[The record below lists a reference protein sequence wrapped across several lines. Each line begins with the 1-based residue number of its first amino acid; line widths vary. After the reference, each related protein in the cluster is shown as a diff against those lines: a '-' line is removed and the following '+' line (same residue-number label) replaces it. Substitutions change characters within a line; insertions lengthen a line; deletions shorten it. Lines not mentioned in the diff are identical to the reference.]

1 MNRILMAVF
10 TAALLCGSLLAQSS
24 QSPTTE
30 SAPEPQQQI
39 PTTEQPAAPS
49 TPPQAAPTQATPT
62 QAAPAQAAPTQA
74 APTQASPANGAP
86 RIAPGSVIPARLAKS
101 INAKKAK
108 KGDEVVATVM
118 QDLRNNAG
126 TVLVP
131 KDTKIVGH
139 ITAAQA
145 SSKEQKES
153 QVAIAFDRAVPKNGE
168 PMTMPMSIQAIIAPP
183 NRNPANA
190 NAQQSSG
197 YPGPETGG
205 GASGS
210 GGRQGSMGGSAPP
223 SANAPQT
230 SGSAPSEAPAGT
242 QAQQPITG
250 NTQGVVGIENLKL
263 SAATD
268 AAQGS
273 VVSSE
278 KNNVKLDDG
287 TFLLLRVKQ

>member
-10 TAALLCGSLLAQSS
+10 TAALLCCSLLAQS
-24 QSPTTE
+24 PATE
-30 SAPEPQQQI
+30 SAPEQPQQI
-39 PTTEQPAAPS
+39 PTAEQPAAPS
-49 TPPQAAPTQATPT
+49 TPVQAT
-62 QAAPAQAAPTQA
+62 PAQAA
-74 APTQASPANGAP
+74 PANGAP
-86 RIAPGSVIPARLAKS
+86 RISPGSVIPARLTKGV
-101 INAKKAK
+101 NAKKAK
-108 KGDEVVATVM
+108 KGDEVVATVT

-126 TVLVP
+126 TILVP
-131 KDTKIVGH
+131 KDTKIIGH
-139 ITAAQA
+139 ITEAQA
-145 SSKEQKES
+145 SSKQQKES

-190 NAQQSSG
+190 NAQPSSG

-205 GASGS
+205 VPSAS
-210 GGRQGSMGGSAPP
+210 GGRQGSMGGGATPTGSAPP
-223 SANAPQT
+223 S
-230 SGSAPSEAPAGT
+230 SGSAPSEVPAGT
-242 QAQQPITG
+242 QAQPQITG

-263 SAATD
+263 SAAPD

-287 TFLLLRVKQ
+287 TFLLLRVNQ